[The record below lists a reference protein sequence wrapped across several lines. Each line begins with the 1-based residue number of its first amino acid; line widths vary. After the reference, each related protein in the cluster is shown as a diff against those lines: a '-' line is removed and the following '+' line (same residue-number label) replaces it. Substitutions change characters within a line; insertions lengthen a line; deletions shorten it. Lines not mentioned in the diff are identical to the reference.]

1 MNQKCSDSVRSCHS
15 YDSVANTALC
25 AGEVALG
32 NRPGLAAAFCLSITA
47 LAQKQF
53 ATGEVED
60 LCCVWD
66 PCQKKNDSQMLAFY
80 FYLFCWSSIPRREKP
95 ESIFKKDTVLSVE

>member
-1 MNQKCSDSVRSCHS
+1 MNQKCLDSVRSCHS
-15 YDSVANTALC
+15 YDSVASTALC

-32 NRPGLAAAFCLSITA
+32 NRPGLAAAFCLSISA

-60 LCCVWD
+60 LCCIWD
-66 PCQKKNDSQMLAFY
+66 PCQKKTKTIVRCLHFTFSCFFGVAYQGGKA
-80 FYLFCWSSIPRREKP
+80 
-95 ESIFKKDTVLSVE
+95 